1 MPRFWKHHQTVS
13 KISKRKCDWSRPHR
27 RRDALL
33 ADKPDQFLNKELQES
48 VALQGIE
55 CLGKVRLNK
64 QGITRKER
72 TGLCR
77 IAEGCTNNA
86 FGRPCPG
93 TGPKQEE
100 GTHHVATSLA
110 VAKRAASLRKNFTT
124 HNGAEVS
131 SIVHTCFLGDQE
143 DPARGQLS
151 IG

>member
-1 MPRFWKHHQTVS
+1 M
-13 KISKRKCDWSRPHR
+13 C
-27 RRDALL
+27 
-33 ADKPDQFLNKELQES
+33 KES
-48 VALQGIE
+48 NA
-55 CLGKVRLNK
+55 GKAKLNK
-64 QGITRKER
+64 QGIIRKER
-72 TGLCR
+72 AGLCSMPQDAQCFR
-77 IAEGCTNNA
+77 
-86 FGRPCPG
+86 RPCPG
-93 TGPKQEE
+93 TEPKQEE